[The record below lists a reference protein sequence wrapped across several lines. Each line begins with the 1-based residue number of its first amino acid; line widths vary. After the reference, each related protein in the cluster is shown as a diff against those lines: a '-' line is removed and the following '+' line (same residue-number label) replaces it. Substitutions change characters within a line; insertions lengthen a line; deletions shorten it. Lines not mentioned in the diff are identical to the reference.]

1 MPRLARLDSPGV
13 LHHVIIRG
21 IERRFIFKAD
31 QTEKILLKPTL
42 QTFVNDA
49 TGGWLCGQ
57 PWGTT
62 FQNDG
67 LQAHRISYLLIYG
80 RPYFFCGEQL
90 TKKMDYRLTE

>member
-1 MPRLARLDSPGV
+1 
-13 LHHVIIRG
+13 
-21 IERRFIFKAD
+21 RFIFKAD

-67 LQAHRISYLLIYG
+67 LQASGMSYLLFYG
-80 RPYFFCGEQL
+80 RPLFSTNGRFCNTYGF
-90 TKKMDYRLTE
+90 RLLPRSIV